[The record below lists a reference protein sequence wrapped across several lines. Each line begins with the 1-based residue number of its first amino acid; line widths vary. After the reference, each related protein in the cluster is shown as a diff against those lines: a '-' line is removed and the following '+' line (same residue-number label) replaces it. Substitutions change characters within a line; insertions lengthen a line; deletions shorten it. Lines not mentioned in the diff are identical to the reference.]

1 MYFTATSNVYLMA
14 FISYERYYIL
24 KSPMNVK
31 NLNLKKL
38 STGVFVSILL
48 GLFWATMPL
57 IGWSHYALED
67 SLISCSIEWKERT
80 LNVISYNICIFI
92 LVFGIPFGV
101 SIITNI
107 KSILIVSVFKIHLSL
122 K

>member
-107 KSILIVSVFKIHLSL
+107 KSILIVSVF
-122 K
+122 